1 MKIVI
6 AGAGQVGSHLAK
18 MLSLESNDVTVID
31 SDAQRLSELLETT
44 DVVSVEGSTC
54 SVDNLRKAGVA
65 KADLFVAVN
74 PASDQNVNLVSAML
88 AKSLGCK
95 RVTARVNYE
104 EYTTPQNRELFA
116 NMGIDHIFYPEKLAA
131 TEIIDLLRRTG
142 STDNLDFAR
151 GKLQMSVF
159 KVEEDSPLLDRSLL
173 DFSKDFPG
181 LFRVAAVNRRGETLM
196 PSPEMI
202 FKYNDLVYIIATREG
217 IEEVKRYLG
226 AVDVH
231 IKKVMIMGGGRVGEM
246 VARQLRDS
254 GGYLVK
260 VLEKDKTRCLE
271 LSEKLGNNVVV
282 VNIDG
287 TNTDDLIEENIKE
300 YDAFVSVTGSSE
312 ANILACVT
320 AKKLGVRRTIAQVEN
335 LEYIRLGEEM
345 GVDATINKK
354 LLMASRIFKLTLSS
368 KVKFVRYMSGT
379 NAEVFEYVVAPGARI
394 TKGTLKELPF
404 PNEAVIGGYIRGAEA
419 FIAVGDTKIEP
430 DDHVI
435 VFASPDAVKDMEK
448 FFR

>member
-18 MLSLESNDVTVID
+18 MLSADSHDVTVID
-31 SDAQRLSELLETT
+31 SDSQRLSELLETT

-54 SVDNLRKAGVA
+54 SVDNLRKAGVPR
-65 KADLFVAVN
+65 ADLFVAVN
-74 PASDQNVNLVSAML
+74 PSSDQNVNLVSAML

-116 NMGIDHIFYPEKLAA
+116 AMGIDHIFYPEKLAA
-131 TEIIDLLRRTG
+131 TEIIDLLKRTG
-142 STDNLDFAR
+142 STDNLDFAK

-159 KVEEDSPLLDRSLL
+159 KVEEDSPLLDHSLIE
-173 DFSKDFPG
+173 FSQEFPG
-181 LFRVAAVNRRGETLM
+181 LFRVAAVNRRGQTLM
-196 PSPEMI
+196 PSGEMI
-202 FKYNDLVYIIATREG
+202 FKYNDLVYIMATREG

-226 AVDVH
+226 AIDIHV
-231 IKKVMIMGGGRVGEM
+231 KKVMIMGGGRVGEM
-246 VARQLRDS
+246 LARQLSTS
-254 GGYLVK
+254 GYAVK
-260 VLEKDKTRCLE
+260 ILEKDKKRCVE
-271 LSEKLGNNVVV
+271 LSESLGSKVFV

-287 TNTDDLIEENIKE
+287 TSTDDLLEENIKE
-300 YDAFVSVTGSSE
+300 YDAFVSVTGISE

-320 AKKLGVRRTIAQVEN
+320 AKKLGIRRTIAQIEN

-354 LLMASRIFKLTLSS
+354 LLMASRIFKLTLSN
-368 KVKFVRYMSGT
+368 KVKFIRYMSGT
-379 NAEVFEYVVAPGARI
+379 DAEVIEYVVAPGAKI
-394 TKGTLKELPF
+394 TKGAIKDISF
-404 PNEAVIGGYIRGAEA
+404 PAGAVIGGYIRGAEA
-419 FIAVGDTKIEP
+419 FIAVGETKIEP

-435 VFASPDAVKDMEK
+435 VFASPNAVKDIEK

>member
-18 MLSLESNDVTVID
+18 MLSVDSHNVTVID
-31 SDAQRLSELLETT
+31 PDHQRLSELLETT
-44 DVVSVEGSTC
+44 DVVSVEGSTN
-54 SVDNLRKAGVA
+54 SVENLRKAGVP

-74 PASDQNVNLVSAML
+74 PSSDQNVNLVSAML

-131 TEIIDLLRRTG
+131 TEIIDLLKRTG
-142 STDNLDFAR
+142 STDNLDFAK
-151 GKLQMSVF
+151 GKLQMCVF
-159 KVEEDSPLLDRSLL
+159 KIEEDSPLLDRSLI
-173 DFSKDFPG
+173 DFSREFPG

-196 PSPEMI
+196 PYPEMI
-202 FKYNDLVYIIATREG
+202 FKYNDLVYIIATKEG
-217 IEEVKRYLG
+217 IEEVKHYLG
-226 AVDVH
+226 AVDIHVR
-231 IKKVMIMGGGRVGEM
+231 KVMIMGGGLVGEM
-246 VARQLRDS
+246 LARQLS
-254 GGYLVK
+254 TSGYLVK
-260 VLEKDKTRCLE
+260 ILEKDKKRCYE
-271 LSEKLGNNVVV
+271 LSESLGNGVVV

-287 TNTDDLIEENIKE
+287 TSTDDLLEENIKE

-320 AKKLGVRRTIAQVEN
+320 AKKLGVTRTIAQVEN

-354 LLMASRIFKLTLSS
+354 LLMASRIFKLTLSN

-379 NAEVFEYVVAPGARI
+379 DAEVIEYVVAPGARI
-394 TKGTLKELPF
+394 TKGALKDISF
-404 PNEAVIGGYIRGAEA
+404 PANAVIGGYIRGAEA
-419 FIAVGDTKIEP
+419 FIAVGDTVIQP

-435 VFASPDAVKDMEK
+435 VFAGPDAVKDIEK
-448 FFR
+448 FFK

>member
-18 MLSLESNDVTVID
+18 MLSVESNDVTVID
-31 SDAQRLSELLETT
+31 SDPQRLAELLETT

-54 SVDNLRKAGVA
+54 SVDNLRKAGVP

-74 PASDQNVNLVSAML
+74 PSADQNVNLVSAML

-116 NMGIDHIFYPEKLAA
+116 NMGIDHIFYPEKIAA
-131 TEIIDLLRRTG
+131 NEIIDLLRHTG

-151 GKLQMSVF
+151 RKLQMNVYR
-159 KVEEDSPLLDRSLL
+159 VEEDSPLLDKALI
-173 DFSKDFPG
+173 DFSHEFPG
-181 LFRVAAVNRRGETLM
+181 RFRVTAVSRRNETIM
-196 PSPEMI
+196 PYPELI
-202 FKYNDLVYIIATREG
+202 FKYHDLIYIIATREG
-217 IEEVKRYLG
+217 IEELNRYLG
-226 AVDVH
+226 VIEFHVR
-231 IKKVMIMGGGRVGEM
+231 KVMIMGGGRVGEM
-246 VARQLRDS
+246 VARQLRGS
-254 GGYLVK
+254 GHIVK
-260 VLEKDKTRCLE
+260 ILEKDKTRCTQ
-271 LSEKLGNNVVV
+271 LSETLGNDAVI

-287 TNTDDLIEENIKE
+287 TSTDELIEENIRE

-312 ANILACVT
+312 ANILACVS

-379 NAEVFEYVVAPGARI
+379 NAEVVEYVVAPGSKI
-394 TKGTLKELPF
+394 TKGCLKDIPF
-404 PNEAVIGGYIRGAEA
+404 PSDAVIGGCIRGAEA
-419 FIAVGDTKIEP
+419 FIAVGATQIEP
-430 DDHVI
+430 DDHVV
-435 VFASPDAVKDMEK
+435 VFASPDSVKDLER